1 MITMSYRTCWQQA
14 HHKVEKL
21 CVSRGGGYAISDP
34 FQSTYSAS
42 QILRTNIC
50 RYWIS
55 SVLIWCV
62 DTFHSF
68 QFLRGLCWICNRSAK
83 LLWSPSSGL
92 WTLEPLAA
100 STPSLSQPKVAA
112 LRSRWWCGDDGGTK
126 VNLCYKPRYIE
137 MVRTF
142 DQVMVVK
149 LLYVTKCEFMF
160 YIFYRQTL
168 PVSPFRDAVLVA
180 SIHIVAYTTAHGA
193 PEGTIASSLTWYPAI
208 L

>member
-21 CVSRGGGYAISDP
+21 CVSRGGYAVSDP
-34 FQSTYSAS
+34 FQSAYSAS

-68 QFLRGLCWICNRSAK
+68 QILRGLCWICNRSAK

-112 LRSRWWCGDDGGTK
+112 LRSRWWWWWNQGNSVLQAK
-126 VNLCYKPRYIE
+126 VHIK

-160 YIFYRQTL
+160 FDFYRQTL
-168 PVSPFRDAVLVA
+168 RMSPFRDAVLVA
-180 SIHIVAYTTAHGA
+180 SIHIVAYTTTHGA
-193 PEGTIASSLTWYPAI
+193 PEGTIASSLTWYPTI